1 LESYIVSAFLKL
13 VICGIEAAA
22 RTYKRV
28 APVPQTVNIPE
39 LLMVDAHWLLNCWS
53 QPLGKRRSELWFV
66 VSIHEE
72 YTTVPVEREDTQH
85 QYGWLFEISST

>member
-22 RTYKRV
+22 RTEGS
-28 APVPQTVNIPE
+28 PWPQTVNTRAAVGGCALVTQ
-39 LLMVDAHWLLNCWS
+39 LLVSTSWEEEERC
-53 QPLGKRRSELWFV
+53 GCV

-72 YTTVPVEREDTQH
+72 YITVPVEREDTQH
-85 QYGWLFEISST
+85 QYGWSW